1 MTSTFYHNNKCFLKF
16 SGSDN
21 SIKSVKKELGGEVF
35 SDNNIWDEIR
45 DMKYVFFNQD
55 STLWKVDTLPYAESL
70 GKSNTLIEWN
80 GARRWFFSDENEQDV
95 WDFFKMQTSK
105 PLILSL
111 RRIQTYLF
119 KILILFLCH

>member
-1 MTSTFYHNNKCFLKF
+1 MKF

-35 SDNNIWDEIR
+35 SDNDIWDEIR

-80 GARRWFFSDENEQDV
+80 GAKRWFFSDENEQDI
-95 WDFFKMQTSK
+95 WDFFKNANIQATNFK
-105 PLILSL
+105 PKKNPNLS
-111 RRIQTYLF
+111 IQNLNTISMSLNK
-119 KILILFLCH
+119 KIKDTLDP